1 MSKITT
7 NIVIGVTVIGALISG
22 YLYFRHLSVMPSTD
36 DGYVEADIIQVAAQ
50 VEGPITKSPVKNN
63 TFVKQGALL
72 LEIDPKPFQLAVDQA
87 KAALTQ
93 TRQDVQALIAAA
105 KTAQADVD
113 DAKASVDTAQSVV
126 KSSAAALEKAQKAY
140 ARQKRMEAGGATSKR
155 AVESAEASL
164 KETRASTA
172 QTTSEVGESQA
183 ALRAA
188 TAKLAE
194 ARAELGDPG
203 EKNARILGAKA
214 KLADAELNLSYTKVT
229 AVEDGFVSGLN
240 LPPGNYVTV
249 GTPLFTLITNDTW
262 RIGGNFLETD
272 LARMKPG
279 QDAFIRLQAYPGHRL
294 KGVVEGISWGIAQ
307 QAGDVDR
314 GALPNVTPTVDWVRL
329 AQRFPVK
336 VKFVDLP
343 PDVELR
349 VGMNGNVQIDTT
361 TSVSP

>member
-1 MSKITT
+1 MNKITT

-22 YLYFRHLSVMPSTD
+22 YLYFHHLAVMPSTD

-50 VEGPITKSPVKNN
+50 VAGPITKSPIKND
-63 TFVKQGALL
+63 TFVKKGDLL
-72 LEIDPKPFQLAVDQA
+72 LEIDPKPFLIAVDEA
-87 KAALTQ
+87 RAALAQ
-93 TRQDVQALIAAA
+93 THQDVQALVEAV

-113 DAKASVDTAQSVV
+113 SAKAGVDTTESEV
-126 KSSAAALEKAQKAY
+126 KSSAAALDKADKAY
-140 ARQKRMEAGGATSKR
+140 ARQKRLKRDGATSTR
-155 AVESAEASL
+155 AVESAEASF
-164 KETRASTA
+164 KEARASDA
-172 QTTSEVGESQA
+172 QAKSEVGQSRA

-188 TAKLAE
+188 AAKLAQ
-194 ARAELGDPG
+194 AQAELGDPG
-203 EKNARILGAKA
+203 EKNARILVAQA
-214 KLADAELNLSYTKVT
+214 KLADAELDLSYTKVT
-229 AVEDGFVSGLN
+229 VVEDGFVSGLN
-240 LPPGNYVTV
+240 LPPGNYVAV
-249 GTPLFTLITNDTW
+249 GTPLFTLITNNTW

-272 LARMKPG
+272 LARIKPG
-279 QDAFIRLQAYPGHRL
+279 QNAFIRLQAYPGHRL
-294 KGVVEGISWGIAQ
+294 KGVVAGISWGIAQ
-307 QAGDVDR
+307 QAGDAQR